1 MKSEKEQKVSREK
14 KKNQEREFSQ
24 SHWVNVNLF
33 SIFYV

>member
-1 MKSEKEQKVSREK
+1 MKREKEQKVSRGK
-14 KKNQEREFSQ
+14 KDQEREFSQ